1 MKQLTLNFWI
11 SGYGYMMHYYLNEF
25 NEYGE
30 RNFNRENN
38 KLLVTKKEI
47 RKMIEEDHG
56 IKSSKISCIEVGE

>member
-47 RKMIEEDHG
+47 KKMIEEDHG
-56 IKSSKISCIEVGE
+56 IKASKISCIEVGE